1 MRNMLQR
8 GRIVLSWLL
17 MGVMV
22 LTFAGIVA
30 PVLPQWQVLPA
41 LLAGNLLVI
50 AVIIVLTL
58 LLGRIYCSVLCPLG
72 ISQDFVFW
80 LAKRRKKNRRKFTF
94 RRERRI
100 VRYSILM
107 LTGLAF
113 LAGLS
118 GFVGLVDPYSIFGRI
133 VHDGLGLPVAY
144 GWNALVGVNES
155 HGWIPVLSKTDILWP
170 PLAAMALAGVYFV
183 VLTVLAW
190 RYGRVYC
197 HTVCPVGT
205 LLGTLS
211 RFSLFRP
218 VIDGLRYIHC
228 GACEKTCRSSCIDV
242 AHGFV
247 DTSRCVDCFDCVA
260 VCPKGALIFSRTL
273 PVKLPEKTLSGEGIS
288 RREMLLT
295 TAVAAGTIA
304 AGLARSQT
312 VVPALM
318 GTGKGK
324 KKILP
329 PGAVSADAFAQRCTA
344 CHLCVSRCPS
354 GVLVPAVLENGA
366 LQMGQPYMDFSKGYC
381 VYNCNFC
388 SQACPA
394 GAIRPLDLAVKEKT
408 KIGIARYAQ
417 FHCLIA
423 RDGIVC
429 GNCARHCPVQ
439 AITLVENEDGRS
451 YPHVDGARCIGCG
464 SCEYH
469 CPAKPAAISVSTLPK
484 SS

>member
-155 HGWIPVLSKTDILWP
+155 HGWIPALSQIDILWP
-170 PLAAMALAGVYFV
+170 PLASMALAGTYFV
-183 VLTVLAW
+183 VLTVLTW
-190 RYGRVYC
+190 RYGRAYC
-197 HTVCPVGT
+197 HTFCPVGT
-205 LLGTLS
+205 LLGTLG

-218 VIDGLRYIHC
+218 VIDGQRCIHC

-247 DTSRCVDCFDCVA
+247 DASRCVDCFDCVA
-260 VCPKGALIFSRTL
+260 VCPKGALNFSRPL
-273 PVKLPEKTLSGEGIS
+273 PVKLPEKAASGEGLS

-295 TAVAAGTIA
+295 TTVAVGTVA

-312 VVPALM
+312 VLPALV
-318 GTGKGK
+318 GTGKGR

-329 PGAVSADAFAQRCTA
+329 PGAASAETFAQRCTA
-344 CHLCVSRCPS
+344 CHL
-354 GVLVPAVLENGA
+354 
-366 LQMGQPYMDFSKGYC
+366 
-381 VYNCNFC
+381 
-388 SQACPA
+388 
-394 GAIRPLDLAVKEKT
+394 
-408 KIGIARYAQ
+408 
-417 FHCLIA
+417 
-423 RDGIVC
+423 
-429 GNCARHCPVQ
+429 
-439 AITLVENEDGRS
+439 
-451 YPHVDGARCIGCG
+451 
-464 SCEYH
+464 
-469 CPAKPAAISVSTLPK
+469 
-484 SS
+484 

>member
-8 GRIVLSWLL
+8 GRIVLAWLL

-22 LTFAGIVA
+22 LTFGGIVA
-30 PVLPQWQVLPA
+30 PVLPQWQFLPA
-41 LLAGNLLVI
+41 LLAGNLRVI
-50 AVIIVLTL
+50 AVFVILTL

-80 LAKRRKKNRRKFTF
+80 LAKRRKKNRRKFAF
-94 RRERRI
+94 RREWRLL
-100 VRYSILM
+100 RYGVLAILA
-107 LTGLAF
+107 LA
-113 LAGLS
+113 LLL
-118 GFVGLVDPYSIFGRI
+118 GFTQIPALVDPYSIFGRI
-133 VHDGLGLPVAY
+133 VHDGLGLPAAY
-144 GWNALVGVNES
+144 GWNALAGFNES
-155 HGWIPVLSKTDILWP
+155 HGWIPALSKTDILWP
-170 PLAAMALAGVYFV
+170 PLAAMALAGAYFL
-183 VLTVLAW
+183 VLSVLAW
-190 RYGRVYC
+190 RYGRAYC
-197 HTVCPVGT
+197 QTFCPVGT

-218 VIDGLRYIHC
+218 VIDGSRCIHC
-228 GACEKTCRSSCIDV
+228 GACEKTCRSACIDV
-242 AHGFV
+242 AHGFI

-260 VCPKGALIFSRTL
+260 VCPKGALTFSRPL
-273 PVKLPEKTLSGEGIS
+273 PVKQPSTEEGIS
-288 RREMLLT
+288 RRDMLIT
-295 TAVAAGTIA
+295 TAVAVGTVA

-312 VVPALM
+312 VVPALI

-324 KKILP
+324 KGILP

-354 GVLVPAVLENGA
+354 GVLVPSVLENGV
-366 LQMGQPYMDFSKGYC
+366 MRIGQPYMDFSRGYC

-394 GAIRPLDLAVKEKT
+394 GAIRPLDLAVKERT

-439 AITLVENEDGRS
+439 AITMVENNDGRS
-451 YPHVDGARCIGCG
+451 YPHVDASHCIGCG

-484 SS
+484 A

>member
-155 HGWIPVLSKTDILWP
+155 HGWIPVLSKTDIL
-170 PLAAMALAGVYFV
+170 LAAAGCHGP
-183 VLTVLAW
+183 
-190 RYGRVYC
+190 GR
-197 HTVCPVGT
+197 G
-205 LLGTLS
+205 
-211 RFSLFRP
+211 LFRRP
-218 VIDGLRYIHC
+218 
-228 GACEKTCRSSCIDV
+228 
-242 AHGFV
+242 
-247 DTSRCVDCFDCVA
+247 DC
-260 VCPKGALIFSRTL
+260 P
-273 PVKLPEKTLSGEGIS
+273 
-288 RREMLLT
+288 
-295 TAVAAGTIA
+295 
-304 AGLARSQT
+304 GLALWPSVLPYCLPCRHAVGNPQPLQP
-312 VVPALM
+312 VPA
-318 GTGKGK
+318 GHRR
-324 KKILP
+324 I
-329 PGAVSADAFAQRCTA
+329 
-344 CHLCVSRCPS
+344 
-354 GVLVPAVLENGA
+354 A
-366 LQMGQPYMDFSKGYC
+366 LH
-381 VYNCNFC
+381 
-388 SQACPA
+388 
-394 GAIRPLDLAVKEKT
+394 PLRGL
-408 KIGIARYAQ
+408 
-417 FHCLIA
+417 
-423 RDGIVC
+423 
-429 GNCARHCPVQ
+429 
-439 AITLVENEDGRS
+439 
-451 YPHVDGARCIGCG
+451 
-464 SCEYH
+464 
-469 CPAKPAAISVSTLPK
+469 
-484 SS
+484 

>member
-17 MGVMV
+17 MGGMV

-190 RYGRVYC
+190 RYGRAYC

-218 VIDGLRYIHC
+218 VIDGSRCIHC

-260 VCPKGALIFSRTL
+260 VCPKGALTFSRTL
-273 PVKLPEKTLSGEGIS
+273 PVKLPEKKLSGEGIS

-318 GTGKGK
+318 GTGKGRRK
-324 KKILP
+324 SCRLGP
-329 PGAVSADAFAQRCTA
+329 FQPMLLLSAV
-344 CHLCVSRCPS
+344 
-354 GVLVPAVLENGA
+354 
-366 LQMGQPYMDFSKGYC
+366 
-381 VYNCNFC
+381 
-388 SQACPA
+388 
-394 GAIRPLDLAVKEKT
+394 RP
-408 KIGIARYAQ
+408 
-417 FHCLIA
+417 
-423 RDGIVC
+423 
-429 GNCARHCPVQ
+429 
-439 AITLVENEDGRS
+439 
-451 YPHVDGARCIGCG
+451 
-464 SCEYH
+464 
-469 CPAKPAAISVSTLPK
+469 AISVSAAVPAASWCRPSWRTAPCRWASPTWIFLKATVSITATFVLKPARPVP
-484 SS
+484 SVRWSWP

>member
-17 MGVMV
+17 MGAMV

-190 RYGRVYC
+190 RYGRAYC

-218 VIDGLRYIHC
+218 VIDGLRCIHC

-247 DTSRCVDCFDCVA
+247 DTSRCVDCF
-260 VCPKGALIFSRTL
+260 
-273 PVKLPEKTLSGEGIS
+273 ELSGEGIS

-394 GAIRPLDLAVKEKT
+394 GAIRPLELAVKEKT

-439 AITLVENEDGRS
+439 AITMVENNDGRS

>member
-17 MGVMV
+17 MGAMV

-58 LLGRIYCSVLCPLG
+58 ILGRIYCSVLCPLG

-190 RYGRVYC
+190 R
-197 HTVCPVGT
+197 
-205 LLGTLS
+205 
-211 RFSLFRP
+211 
-218 VIDGLRYIHC
+218 
-228 GACEKTCRSSCIDV
+228 
-242 AHGFV
+242 
-247 DTSRCVDCFDCVA
+247 
-260 VCPKGALIFSRTL
+260 
-273 PVKLPEKTLSGEGIS
+273 
-288 RREMLLT
+288 
-295 TAVAAGTIA
+295 
-304 AGLARSQT
+304 
-312 VVPALM
+312 
-318 GTGKGK
+318 
-324 KKILP
+324 
-329 PGAVSADAFAQRCTA
+329 
-344 CHLCVSRCPS
+344 
-354 GVLVPAVLENGA
+354 
-366 LQMGQPYMDFSKGYC
+366 
-381 VYNCNFC
+381 
-388 SQACPA
+388 
-394 GAIRPLDLAVKEKT
+394 
-408 KIGIARYAQ
+408 
-417 FHCLIA
+417 
-423 RDGIVC
+423 
-429 GNCARHCPVQ
+429 
-439 AITLVENEDGRS
+439 
-451 YPHVDGARCIGCG
+451 
-464 SCEYH
+464 
-469 CPAKPAAISVSTLPK
+469 
-484 SS
+484 